1 MSGADRVRLREPF
14 TQAAEPYDHVR
25 PATPARGWAGSALST
40 NGPNLA
46 ALERSPAPDY
56 RMRCARCV
64 RDFTSSLRNAF
75 RR

>member
-1 MSGADRVRLREPF
+1 VFLSAAPITPTRTPLTVKTADGVTHGGR
-14 TQAAEPYDHVR
+14 R
-25 PATPARGWAGSALST
+25 PVAVLAG
-40 NGPNLA
+40 
-46 ALERSPAPDY
+46 LERSPAPDY